1 MEDKTDEEL
10 VDNTANPFNDPG
22 PANPNQGTE
31 NMEVH
36 HHPQVEKKNFREYFL
51 EFIMI
56 FLAVTMG
63 FFAESIRESISDN
76 HKEKEYIRSFI
87 EDLKKD
93 SVALTQYIHIS
104 IPYSRKWMDSQIVLL
119 QSPSFKGL
127 EKKIYQAFAIA
138 NIWDYNYFK
147 TSRTLS
153 QLNTE
158 GFRLIKNRLAVEA
171 ITGWEIQLEYNNQVL
186 NKTIELQTD
195 IDMAASTFADKDYV
209 GQLASLALERLPQ
222 RGVAFV
228 DMADIPDS
236 VELERPANDELAAYI
251 KKLKVYNYY
260 LISNVQQDYRYDL
273 KVLNKTLASLESLN
287 G

>member
-1 MEDKTDEEL
+1 MEDNTDEEHIE
-10 VDNTANPFNDPG
+10 NKANASNDPV
-22 PANPNQGTE
+22 PAIPNQATE

-93 SVALTQYIHIS
+93 SVALTQYIHIN

-147 TSRTLS
+147 TGRTLS

-171 ITGWEIQLEYNNQVL
+171 ITGWETQLEYNNQVL
-186 NKTIELQTD
+186 NKAIELQTE
-195 IDMAASTFADKDYV
+195 IDMAASAFADKDFV
-209 GQLASLALERLPQ
+209 GQLATLALEKLPQ

-236 VELERPANDELAAYI
+236 VELKRPADDELASYI

-287 G
+287 A